1 MLNSRLVTQVADPL
15 AAGAAVGFGV
25 KMLTNMD
32 LIVSIIAGVLVA
44 ASAGFSLYLNWK
56 RRQEEKEK
64 KLQDKPE

>member
-44 ASAGFSLYLNWK
+44 ASAGFSLYLNIK
-56 RRQEEKEK
+56 RRREEKERK
-64 KLQDKPE
+64 EKNEAE